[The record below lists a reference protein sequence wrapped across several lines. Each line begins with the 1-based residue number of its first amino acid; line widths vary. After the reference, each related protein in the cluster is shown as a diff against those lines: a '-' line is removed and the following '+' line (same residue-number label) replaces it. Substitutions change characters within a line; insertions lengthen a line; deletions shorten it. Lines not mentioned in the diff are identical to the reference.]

1 MCSKFIRTS
10 PELALKIAEGSYR
23 GKLKIFLGYAPGV
36 GKTYSMLN
44 EAKRRIKYGQN
55 VVIGYLETQNRA
67 DTEKNKEGIEQVPL
81 KEIKYKGKIFYE
93 PDVDR
98 IIQLKPEVV
107 LIDELAHSN
116 PPSSKNKKRYQD
128 VLEILSAGINVITT
142 LNVQHI
148 ESLNFLTTNIT
159 RVDVSELVPYEV
171 IDKADE
177 VIVVDLP
184 PEELIKRFREGKVFK
199 EYYNSRIE
207 NYYNKN
213 TLNALRSI
221 CLKAVAEEVDTDL
234 YNYMKQKNIN
244 LNWHVAERIMVI
256 IDSEAASRKLVVR
269 GEKMAERFNSEI
281 FVIYIRE
288 TNLFNLGSSKLSQLE
303 LRLKTI
309 SERVGAKF
317 LVVESK
323 SYIKSL
329 CKYISENYITFVII
343 GNNISFKKRF
353 RSYFRMKMLTRLI
366 KNTEG
371 VEFHIIPN

>member
-10 PELALKIAEGSYR
+10 PELALKIAESSSR

-55 VVIGYLETQNRA
+55 VVIGYLEAHNRA
-67 DTEKNKEGIEQVPL
+67 DTEKNKEGIKEIPL
-81 KEIKYKGKIFYE
+81 KEIIYKGKIFYE

-98 IIQLKPEVV
+98 IIKLKPEVV

-116 PPSSKNKKRYQD
+116 PPTSKNKKRYQD

-148 ESLNFLTTNIT
+148 ESLSFLTTNIT
-159 RVDVSELVPYEV
+159 RIEVSELVPYEI

-184 PEELIKRFREGKVFK
+184 PEELIRRFREGKVFN

-221 CLKAVAEEVDTDL
+221 CLKAAADEVDTDL

-256 IDSEAASRKLVVR
+256 IDSEAASRKLVIR
-269 GEKMAERFNSEI
+269 GEKMAKRFNSEL
-281 FVIYIRE
+281 FVIYIRK
-288 TNLFNLGSSKLSQLE
+288 TSLFNLSNNNLSQLE
-303 LRLKTI
+303 IRLKTL
-309 SERVGAKF
+309 SERLGAKF

-343 GNNISFKKRF
+343 GNNSSFKKKIKN
-353 RSYFRMKMLTRLI
+353 YFRMKMFTTLI

-371 VEFHIIPN
+371 AEFHIIPN